1 MAVYFF
7 LFWLSFL
14 MLYNILDGFFRLTR
28 DSFWGYYERITKKI
42 DRYSVDD
49 KIYGDQDDLM
59 INTLI
64 KQQKELEDIMKQY
77 VFYRF
82 CERISVY
89 MSQIDMIILF
99 CISIVTVVFL
109 HSAILTGKIV
119 WAIVW
124 VIAYALYLW
133 NEISGAFIKFEMWA
147 TNIFLKQYKVLTSVG
162 GIKNIIEAKKANKKI
177 LRNFYIF
184 FVLPL
189 SLVSL
194 FLMLNYIIYPLL
206 PDLPYDMQRE
216 IFRFWILFS
225 LPGILF
231 VAFIPVFLDKILN
244 AKLHFNFQNI
254 KESYY
259 AVIIYV
265 FITLI
270 ISIIISISKY
280 II

>member
-14 MLYNILDGFFRLTR
+14 MLYNILDGFFRLVR

-42 DRYSVDD
+42 EKYSIDT
-49 KIYGDQDDLM
+49 KIYGQEDLM
-59 INTLI
+59 VNTLI

-99 CISIVTVVFL
+99 CISIVTVIFL
-109 HSAILTGKIV
+109 HSAILTGEII
-119 WAIVW
+119 WIILW
-124 VIAYALYLW
+124 VISYLLYLW

-162 GIKNIIEAKKANKKI
+162 GIKNIIEAKKSNKKI
-177 LRNFYIF
+177 LRNFYLF

-189 SLVSL
+189 SIVAL
-194 FLMLNYIIYPLL
+194 FLMLKYFIYPLL
-206 PDLPYDMQRE
+206 PDLPDDLQKE
-216 IFRFWILFS
+216 IFKFWVLFS
-225 LPGILF
+225 LPGIFF

-244 AKLHFNFQNI
+244 ARLHYNFQNI
-254 KESYY
+254 KEAFY
-259 AVIIYV
+259 AVIIYI
-265 FITLI
+265 FLTLI
-270 ISIIISISKY
+270 ISIVISISKY

>member
-1 MAVYFF
+1 
-7 LFWLSFL
+7 
-14 MLYNILDGFFRLTR
+14 MLYNILDGFFRLVR

-42 DRYSVDD
+42 EKYSVDT
-49 KIYGDQDDLM
+49 KIYGQEDLM
-59 INTLI
+59 VNTLI

-99 CISIVTVVFL
+99 CISIVTVIFL
-109 HSAILTGKIV
+109 HSAILTGKII
-119 WAIVW
+119 WIVLW
-124 VIAYALYLW
+124 VISYLLYLW

-162 GIKNIIEAKKANKKI
+162 GIKNIIEAKKSNKKI
-177 LRNFYIF
+177 LRNFYLF

-189 SLVSL
+189 SIVAL
-194 FLMLNYIIYPLL
+194 FLMLKYFIYPLL
-206 PDLPYDMQRE
+206 PDLPNDLQKE
-216 IFRFWILFS
+216 IFKFWILFS
-225 LPGILF
+225 LPGIFF

-244 AKLHFNFQNI
+244 ARLHYNFQNI
-254 KESYY
+254 KEAFY
-259 AVIIYV
+259 AIVIYI
-265 FITLI
+265 FLTLI
-270 ISIIISISKY
+270 ISIVISISKY

>member
-14 MLYNILDGFFRLTR
+14 MLYNILDGFFRLVR

-42 DRYSVDD
+42 EKYSIEA
-49 KIYGDQDDLM
+49 KIYGQEDLM
-59 INTLI
+59 VNTLI

-99 CISIVTVVFL
+99 CISIVTVIFL
-109 HSAILTGKIV
+109 HSAILTGKII
-119 WAIVW
+119 WIILW
-124 VIAYALYLW
+124 VISYLLYLW

-162 GIKNIIEAKKANKKI
+162 GIKNIIEAKKSNKKI
-177 LRNFYIF
+177 LRNFYLF

-189 SLVSL
+189 SIVAL
-194 FLMLNYIIYPLL
+194 FLMLKYFIYPFL
-206 PDLPYDMQRE
+206 PDLPNDLQKE
-216 IFRFWILFS
+216 IFKFWILFS
-225 LPGILF
+225 LPGIFF

-244 AKLHFNFQNI
+244 ARLHYNFQNI
-254 KESYY
+254 KEAFY
-259 AVIIYV
+259 AIVIYI

-270 ISIIISISKY
+270 ISIVISISKY

>member
-1 MAVYFF
+1 
-7 LFWLSFL
+7 
-14 MLYNILDGFFRLTR
+14 MLYNILDGFFRLVR
-28 DSFWGYYERITKKI
+28 DSFWGYYERISKKI
-42 DRYSVDD
+42 DRYSVDAR
-49 KIYGDQDDLM
+49 IYGDHDELM
-59 INTLI
+59 INTLV
-64 KQQKELEDIMKQY
+64 KQQRELEDIMKQY

-82 CERISVY
+82 CERISIY

-99 CISIVTVVFL
+99 CVSIITVVYL

-124 VIAYALYLW
+124 ITAYILYLW

-147 TNIFLKQYKVLTSVG
+147 TNIFLRQYKVLTSVG

-189 SLVSL
+189 SILSL
-194 FLMLNYIIYPLL
+194 FFMLNYIIYPLL
-206 PDLPYDMQRE
+206 PSLPVDLQKE
-216 IFRFWILFS
+216 IFKFWILFS
-225 LPGILF
+225 LPGIFF

-244 AKLHFNFQNI
+244 AKLHYNFQNI

-259 AVIIYV
+259 AVIIYI
-265 FITLI
+265 FLTLI

-280 II
+280 FI